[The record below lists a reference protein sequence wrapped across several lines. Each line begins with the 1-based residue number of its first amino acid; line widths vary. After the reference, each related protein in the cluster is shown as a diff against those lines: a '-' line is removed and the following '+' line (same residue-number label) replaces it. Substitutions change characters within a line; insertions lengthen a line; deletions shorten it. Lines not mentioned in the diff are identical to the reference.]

1 MNDYYRQ
8 PQTKVV
14 DPVPVPCLLGLIFM
28 VMLYS
33 VIVFL
38 LRGIIGI
45 DNR

>member
-8 PQTKVV
+8 PPTKVV

-28 VMLYS
+28 VLLYGT
-33 VIVFL
+33 IVVL
-38 LRGIIGI
+38 LRGIFGI